1 MTDFAWPIILIV
13 NAVLVLLVG
22 MLVLWKIHKDKKSG
36 YPIQDERT
44 TKISGKAA
52 IGTYYINLAFMI
64 SLGLFII
71 FGTKFLDLP
80 ELDAGWAI
88 IAIMLV
94 SGISYGLLSLYYSRK
109 GDFLMRTRIK
119 ELRARHDL
127 TQDDLAKMVG
137 VRRETILYLEKG
149 KYNPSLKLAH
159 DVAEALKTTI
169 DDLFVF
175 DD

>member
-44 TKISGKAA
+44 TKISRKAA
-52 IGTYYINLAFMI
+52 LGTYYINFAFMI
-64 SLGLFII
+64 SLALFII
-71 FGTKFLDLP
+71 FGTKFLALP
-80 ELDAGWAI
+80 ELEAGWAI

-109 GDFLMRTRIK
+109 GDF
-119 ELRARHDL
+119 
-127 TQDDLAKMVG
+127 
-137 VRRETILYLEKG
+137 
-149 KYNPSLKLAH
+149 
-159 DVAEALKTTI
+159 
-169 DDLFVF
+169 
-175 DD
+175 